1 LDIPAGGLDALSPWE
16 LRIQPRLSK
25 PKTRLKKQQPK
36 RTPSS
41 GGGGDSREEVTR
53 PQVDSHQEEEP
64 GCCQFPG
71 DCAYFCP
78 FTSTKLKN
86 QKCTN
91 QHQVFCLKGKE
102 KSGTT
107 WTEYLVKG
115 LLEIICE
122 NHPEECKIKK
132 VRVQNNPHA
141 KEKQHHLAYQM
152 YWGESH
158 KLTFTAEQ
166 RGAPGCSKHAPPT
179 PQNQSDNANIL
190 VLRDPR
196 DTIVSFHF
204 FQGNHQ
210 QFVPTTYIF
219 SQLARQKTFFTKV
232 HDSYKFM
239 RNSNVGAMAF
249 VRYEELNKNSVEAI
263 RQLFDF
269 LPVSCLTDWDERFA
283 QELYDRYSFDSMAK
297 AEDKGQVKGG
307 HPGGGDQKK
316 VRSGLSFGFAE
327 HIQPAV
333 LRQVDT
339 RLRSDAIFDPLF
351 ERYYESEMIALEE
364 KKAASTAMSVDS
376 STNRGQ
382 LINFEEDANTVTAP
396 LESMSDGGR
405 LIALEE
411 ATNAAT
417 MSMESTS
424 NGAERL

>member
-1 LDIPAGGLDALSPWE
+1 
-16 LRIQPRLSK
+16 
-25 PKTRLKKQQPK
+25 
-36 RTPSS
+36 
-41 GGGGDSREEVTR
+41 
-53 PQVDSHQEEEP
+53 
-64 GCCQFPG
+64 
-71 DCAYFCP
+71 
-78 FTSTKLKN
+78 
-86 QKCTN
+86 
-91 QHQVFCLKGKE
+91 
-102 KSGTT
+102 
-107 WTEYLVKG
+107 
-115 LLEIICE
+115 
-122 NHPEECKIKK
+122 
-132 VRVQNNPHA
+132 
-141 KEKQHHLAYQM
+141 M
-152 YWGESH
+152 YWGGSH

-204 FQGNHQ
+204 FQGHHQ
-210 QFVPTTYIF
+210 QFVRKTYIF
-219 SQLARQKTFFTKV
+219 SQLELQKNFFTKV

-239 RNSNVGAMAF
+239 RNSDVGAIAF

-327 HIQPAV
+327 HIQPTV
-333 LRQVDT
+333 LRQVDAK
-339 RLRSDAIFDPLF
+339 LRSDAIFDPLF

-364 KKAASTAMSVDS
+364 KAANTATSVDL
-376 STNRGQ
+376 STNGEQ
-382 LINFEEDANTVTAP
+382 LIDFKKDANTFTAP
-396 LESMSDGGR
+396 LDSMSDGGR
-405 LIALEE
+405 LIDLGE